1 MDGKKKNRLNT
12 RSVVL
17 RLTLVLFDILAV
29 NLSYFVALIVR
40 FYVNF
45 EFNEWA
51 VRYVPAFLEFE
62 VARLK
67 PLVNFVSKPK
77 TSVSAKLRFS
87 RITGCSRCA

>member
-51 VRYVPAFLEFE
+51 VRYVPAFLEY
-62 VARLK
+62 AQ
-67 PLVNFVSKPK
+67 
-77 TSVSAKLRFS
+77 
-87 RITGCSRCA
+87 I